1 MAMNKSK
8 TFSFAF
14 LLAAALG
21 SFSACGGGVDPVGAN
36 AVAGCE
42 AASAAALVTGDT
54 MLPGRAC
61 LNCHKTGGQAA
72 EAPFTVAGTVFAG
85 FGDACD
91 KGGVAGAKVEILNA
105 SGSVQLTL
113 TTNSVGNFYSSANV
127 TLPLRARVSV
137 AGKTTQEMSTPQ
149 QSGNCASCHAKP
161 GISGAPGRIYIN

>member
-1 MAMNKSK
+1 MNKRKS
-8 TFSFAF
+8 FSLAF
-14 LLAAALG
+14 LLAALVGPLA
-21 SFSACGGGVDPVGAN
+21 ACGGGVDPVAAN

-42 AASAAALVTGDT
+42 AASAASLMTGAT

-61 LNCHKTGGQAA
+61 QNCHKTGGQAA
-72 EAPFTVAGTVFAG
+72 ERVFTVAGTVFAG

-91 KGGVAGAKVEILNA
+91 KGGVSGATVEILNA

-113 TTNSVGNFYSSANV
+113 TTNAVGNFYSESAV
-127 TLPLRARVSV
+127 TLPLRARVKL

-161 GISGAPGRIYIN
+161 GISGAPGRIFIN

>member
-8 TFSFAF
+8 SFSLAF
-14 LLAAALG
+14 LLAALVGPFA
-21 SFSACGGGVDPVGAN
+21 ACGGGVDPVAAN

-42 AASAAALVTGDT
+42 AASATALTPGAT

-61 LNCHKTGGQAA
+61 INCHKTGGQAA
-72 EAPFTVAGTVFAG
+72 ERIFSVAGTVYAG

-91 KGGVAGAKVEILNA
+91 KGIAGATVEILNA
-105 SGSVQLTL
+105 SGTVQLTL
-113 TTNSVGNFYSSANV
+113 TTNAVGNFYSESPI
-127 TLPLRARVSV
+127 TLPLRARVKA

-161 GISGAPGRIYIN
+161 GISGAPGRIFIN

>member
-1 MAMNKSK
+1 VAMNKRKS
-8 TFSFAF
+8 FSLAF
-14 LLAAALG
+14 LLAAVLG
-21 SFSACGGGVDPVGAN
+21 PFSACGGGVDPVGAN

-42 AASAAALVTGDT
+42 AASAAALMTGES

-61 LNCHKTGGQAA
+61 LNCHKTGGQASG
-72 EAPFTVAGTVFAG
+72 EVFTVAGTVFAG

-91 KGGVAGAKVEILNA
+91 KGGIAGATVEILNA

-113 TTNSVGNFYSSANV
+113 TTNSVGNFHSTSPV
-127 TLPLRARVSV
+127 TFPLRARVKA

-161 GISGAPGRIYIN
+161 GISGAPGRIFIN